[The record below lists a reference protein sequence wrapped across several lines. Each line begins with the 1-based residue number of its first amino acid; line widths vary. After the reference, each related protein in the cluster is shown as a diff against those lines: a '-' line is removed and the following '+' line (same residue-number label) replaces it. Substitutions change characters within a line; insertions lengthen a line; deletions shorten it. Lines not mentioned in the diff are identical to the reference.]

1 MNIFRSE
8 LIFNNG
14 VFTALSKSIVLKLI
28 VLLIAFSLYT
38 KPVPA
43 KGFFLLALVLVAAV
57 ALVIVDNN
65 SCWVNLIWGC
75 DSNNGGGGGGQVQT
89 ADGTVVN
96 TGTVSYE
103 SDFPPAS
110 DPNGLVPAGGTG
122 GGTRDSIDSKPCTQG
137 STCPGDELGEPM
149 VTKSTTVSPAYADSK
164 TNTCPLFW
172 VAGKEDA
179 QSTVTCKLI
188 TGSKSVDLPR
198 NAPINS
204 TKNVFQIP
212 VGKHVLSC
220 SRTTTETVT
229 QYGTKAGAAKTAI
242 NSQTNTFITTKDQ
255 NVRCNAIPNVNEI

>member
-1 MNIFRSE
+1 MNLFKNKIFFDRGI
-8 LIFNNG
+8 LTF
-14 VFTALSKSIVLKLI
+14 FSKSLVLKILI
-28 VLLIAFSLYT
+28 LLIAFSVYI
-38 KPVPA
+38 KPAPA
-43 KGFFLLALVLVAAV
+43 KALILTALIFAPL
-57 ALVIVDNN
+57 LVIIDAN

-75 DSNNGGGGGGQVQT
+75 DSGNGGGGQGQT

-103 SDFPPAS
+103 SDFPPATDS
-110 DPNGLVPAGGTG
+110 NGLVPAGGKG

-149 VTKSTTVSPAYADSK
+149 VTKSTAVSPAYADSK

-172 VAGKEDA
+172 VAGKENA

-242 NSQTNTFITTKDQ
+242 NSQTNTFTTTKDQ